1 MAHKR
6 FLLFLPQYKPVSY
19 THLDVYQRQVED
31 CARDFLWA
39 KSTEDPAALAAV
51 RFFAAE
57 KHMRLPQQE
66 AVSGNPFPQISRYF
80 PLWNQ
85 ICGFWFGGPG
95 KNRYL

>member
-1 MAHKR
+1 LR
-6 FLLFLPQYKPVSY
+6 
-19 THLDVYQRQVED
+19 
-31 CARDFLWA
+31 A